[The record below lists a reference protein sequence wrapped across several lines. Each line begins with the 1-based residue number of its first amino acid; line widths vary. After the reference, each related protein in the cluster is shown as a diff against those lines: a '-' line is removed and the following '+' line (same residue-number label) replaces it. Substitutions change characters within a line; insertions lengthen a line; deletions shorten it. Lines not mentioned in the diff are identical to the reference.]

1 MMWTVPGLLGM
12 TLLAAFGSY
21 FLKLAAGK
29 IGSGDL
35 ECAECAPAQE
45 RRGLALL
52 KRALFCPSLYLG
64 GGLYVGSAVL
74 NYLLLKALPYSLVVP
89 VGSLCYVWAVLI
101 AHFLLHE
108 NVGRLKVLGLC
119 LVVIGVVGVSLG

>member
-29 IGSGDL
+29 ADSI
-35 ECAECAPAQE
+35 AQI
-45 RRGLALL
+45 LL
-52 KRALFCPSLYLG
+52 RPELYLG

-74 NYLLLKALPYSLVVP
+74 NYALLKVLPYSLVVP
-89 VGSLCYVWAVLI
+89 VGSLCYVWAILI

-108 NVGRLKVLGLC
+108 NIGRVKVLGLC
-119 LVVIGVVGVSLG
+119 LVVVGVVGVSVG